1 MYTLQCGAFEAV
13 GLSWDI
19 VSRAMRVMV
28 PDWDGTVGTW
38 HTGTTDICRVLRIPE
53 DREDEPLDNAELEEM
68 EWHTQ
73 FGVV

>member
-38 HTGTTDICRVLRIPE
+38 HTGTTDICRVLRTGAGH
-53 DREDEPLDNAELEEM
+53 D
-68 EWHTQ
+68 
-73 FGVV
+73 